1 MKKEQSIKKN
11 FLYQAFYEILVLAL
25 PLLTSPY
32 VSRVLGAANIGIY
45 SYTYT
50 IANYF
55 VLFAALG
62 IKNYGNREIS
72 RNKDSKEAL
81 NKTFSGILFF
91 HFMVSAIA
99 IVGYWCYYLAA
110 KQEYCYKN
118 CISSMYICF
127 CKISIRLVEICVNS
141 CVF

>member
-55 VLFAALG
+55 VLFCLQPWESKIMAIERYPA
-62 IKNYGNREIS
+62 IK
-72 RNKDSKEAL
+72 
-81 NKTFSGILFF
+81 
-91 HFMVSAIA
+91 
-99 IVGYWCYYLAA
+99 IV
-110 KQEYCYKN
+110 KKH
-118 CISSMYICF
+118 
-127 CKISIRLVEICVNS
+127 
-141 CVF
+141 